1 MIVNLWNQFVFDY
14 ALVYNSKVLDCMPG
28 LLGEVASLSICHKF
42 YDVILLFENEYNF
55 CVVFM

>member
-1 MIVNLWNQFVFDY
+1 MESICFDY
-14 ALVYNSKVLDCMPG
+14 ALVYNSKVLDWMPG

-55 CVVFM
+55 CVVFMWF